1 MFKES
6 IRFPLI
12 YFVVKTL
19 YQWVK
24 NGDIRWIENMA
35 ICLVMFLFI
44 LLWEWA
50 KVPYKRRKTD

>member
-6 IRFPLI
+6 IRLPLI

-19 YQWVK
+19 YQGVK